1 MIILMRHP
9 QHGAM
14 HVYDNGELARNR
26 QYGWLPEDEF
36 LAAQVPVINGD
47 TEREPEDVIEEQSA
61 AEVLKEALAES
72 MRLDPPLVLPVVTIK
87 RKPGRPRKAE

>member
-47 TEREPEDVIEEQSA
+47 TKRDPEDVID
-61 AEVLKEALAES
+61 AEKALKEALAES
-72 MRLDPPLVLPVVTIK
+72 MRLDPPPK
-87 RKPGRPRKAE
+87 RKPGRPRKAA